1 MSHLE
6 HRNLAMLHAAE
17 RLVRE
22 CSITEKQAQ
31 ELISLLGLEWS
42 SLVREARLIVKGAT
56 RKVDFRRCKE
66 SHLETV
72 CSEARRASDKPQR
85 GSRWFSAKF
94 EPERLVQKRSPTDF
108 MTSTD
113 PVAVNRNGWLLYE
126 MNCDVGRRYR
136 ELAG

>member
-72 CSEARRASDKPQR
+72 CSEARRASDKPR
-85 GSRWFSAKF
+85 A
-94 EPERLVQKRSPTDF
+94 
-108 MTSTD
+108 
-113 PVAVNRNGWLLYE
+113 VAVGSPPNSNPSAWFKKGHPRTS
-126 MNCDVGRRYR
+126 
-136 ELAG
+136 